1 MRALLAAVLLAA
13 GLAWP
18 MAACARDGVLTVT
31 VGPRERT
38 FTVANL
44 LKRTDATTISI
55 PADVAYGAPMTYRAV
70 PLLKLLGLPEGAG
83 FDSIEA
89 RAADGFAS
97 QIPLELIAK
106 GARGGAVP
114 WVAVEDPRRPW
125 PALPGKSVSAGPF
138 YIVWEHP
145 ERSSVGNELWPYQ
158 LASLRAVANPA
169 QRWPQLAVDASL
181 PEDAP
186 ARRGQGVFVT
196 HCIACHRVKGAGA
209 SDMGPDL
216 GEPMSPTQYMTPD
229 GLRALIRD
237 PKAVRTWPQQQ
248 MPPFNAAVLPDDDL
262 EALIAYLE
270 YMASAPHRAE
280 RD

>member
-1 MRALLAAVLLAA
+1 MRALLAAILLAA

-18 MAACARDGVLTVT
+18 VAARAQDNVLTVT

-44 LKRTDATTISI
+44 LRRTDAATINI
-55 PADVAYGAPMTYRAV
+55 PVDVAYGAPMTYRAV
-70 PLLKLLGLPEGAG
+70 PLHQLLGLSEGAA
-83 FDSIEA
+83 FDTIEA

-97 QIPLELIAK
+97 QIPLELITQ
-106 GARGGAVP
+106 GASGGAVP
-114 WVAVEDPRRPW
+114 WIAVEDPRRPW
-125 PALPGKSVSAGPF
+125 PALPGKTVSAGPF
-138 YIVWEHP
+138 YLVWEHP
-145 ERSSVGNELWPYQ
+145 ERSSVGNEMWPFQ

-169 QRWPQLAVDASL
+169 RRWPQLVVDASL
-181 PEDAP
+181 PEDSP
-186 ARRGQGVFVT
+186 ARRGQGVFIT
-196 HCIACHRVKGAGA
+196 QCIACHRMKGAGA

-216 GEPMSPTQYMTPD
+216 GEPMSPTRYMTPD

-248 MPPFNAAVLPDDDL
+248 MPGFSAAALPDDDL

-270 YMASAPHRAE
+270 YMASAPQAE
-280 RD
+280 GD